1 MNTTTLFDLNKT
13 ASAAAITA
21 IGQDALGTE
30 NIKLEA
36 FTVAGHD
43 RADFPQWDAFF
54 QERLKVYA
62 QRKATLSPAAK
73 AAASAAASAAAME
86 ARASAPKTAPTPSTS
101 SGQTATNANTTQAS
115 ASAPAAA

>member
-13 ASAAAITA
+13 ASNAAITA

-54 QERLKVYA
+54 QNHVKNYTT
-62 QRKATLSPAAK
+62 QKATLSPAA
-73 AAASAAASAAAME
+73 SAAAKAAAME
-86 ARASAPKTAPTPSTS
+86 ARASAKTT
-101 SGQTATNANTTQAS
+101 TNANTTQAA
-115 ASAPAAA
+115 ASAPAAAS

>member
-13 ASAAAITA
+13 ASNAAITA

-54 QERLKVYA
+54 QNHVKNYTT
-62 QRKATLSPAAK
+62 QRATLSPAA
-73 AAASAAASAAAME
+73 SAAAKAAAME
-86 ARASAPKTAPTPSTS
+86 ARAAGSTS
-101 SGQTATNANTTQAS
+101 SPQAAANKTAAS
-115 ASAPAAA
+115 ASTNPPAATAPVAAS

>member
-13 ASAAAITA
+13 ASNAAITA

-54 QERLKVYA
+54 QNHVKNYTT
-62 QRKATLSPAAK
+62 QRATLSPAA
-73 AAASAAASAAAME
+73 SAAATAADME
-86 ARASAPKTAPTPSTS
+86 ARASAKTT
-101 SGQTATNANTTQAS
+101 TNANTTQAA
-115 ASAPAAA
+115 ASAPAAAS

>member
-13 ASAAAITA
+13 ASNAAITA

-54 QERLKVYA
+54 QNHVKNYTT
-62 QRKATLSPAAK
+62 QRATLSPAA
-73 AAASAAASAAAME
+73 SAAAKAAAME
-86 ARASAPKTAPTPSTS
+86 ARASAKTT
-101 SGQTATNANTTQAS
+101 TNANTTQAA
-115 ASAPAAA
+115 ASAPAAAS